1 MQAECEVVVV
11 VGILTTNATPMTMTN
26 GIHAPA
32 RMSDESSDSSFTG
45 SAAGSVGAVVGAC
58 VETGGV
64 GAMVVVVVVVWLTD
78 AS

>member
-1 MQAECEVVVV
+1 VQAECEVVVV
-11 VGILTTNATPMTMTN
+11 VCEVAVVVGSLTTNATPMTMTN

-45 SAAGSVGAVVGAC
+45 SAAGSVGA
-58 VETGGV
+58 
-64 GAMVVVVVVVWLTD
+64 MVVVVLVVLLTD